1 MNLKYDGPLSN
12 FAFNC
17 NLRPSTTADDGVQF
31 QAPFNIISA
40 ALNSVLKFVG
50 RKDAEQVTMSF
61 ANADVSVPASAT
73 TSASASAS
81 QQQVSADD
89 VDDTSSA
96 ATAAAAAAADIIIP
110 KGFSFGVKR
119 KPGAGT
125 TALVS
130 FMNLMLRALVGSTG
144 CKLNPGLESVWFQR
158 LKLKCDELLSNF
170 GALQVGVVQ
179 VESGLTARLVATLEA
194 EMR

>member
-1 MNLKYDGPLSN
+1 M
-12 FAFNC
+12 
-17 NLRPSTTADDGVQF
+17 ADDGVQF
-31 QAPFNIISA
+31 QAPFNVVSA

-73 TSASASAS
+73 TSASTSAS

-96 ATAAAAAAADIIIP
+96 ATAAAAAAAAADIIIP

-130 FMNLMLRALVGSTG
+130 FMNLMLRALAGDVT
-144 CKLNPGLESVWFQR
+144 KPTT
-158 LKLKCDELLSNF
+158 K
-170 GALQVGVVQ
+170 ALQV
-179 VESGLTARLVATLEA
+179 LVRENLERNA
-194 EMR
+194 ANGTDFVMPNPTGRALGPYTSPFSQLNLCTS